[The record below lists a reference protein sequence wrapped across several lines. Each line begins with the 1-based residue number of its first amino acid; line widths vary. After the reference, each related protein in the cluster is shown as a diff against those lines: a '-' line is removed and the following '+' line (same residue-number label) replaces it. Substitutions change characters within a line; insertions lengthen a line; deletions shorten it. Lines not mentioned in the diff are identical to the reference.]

1 MNRLTFQVLLVFF
14 SNDFFFSGSFLSISC
29 TKKRLTLLTL
39 MHWFES
45 NSHQEHEQVINSLA
59 FNCFFWSEVCKKKK
73 NTLRCW
79 TVVWELFSCTAWNTE
94 VCQRLCFCTALYDS
108 KLTGRLLCS
117 SNMKDPVRVGKVV
130 MWQENIDSVWLPCL
144 YHWLTENK
152 HSKQPEMFHLDVKCA
167 PGAEVPLHSRN
178 LQGFAQL

>member
-1 MNRLTFQVLLVFF
+1 MYKEKTHFAYLNALIRIKFSPRAWAGDKFSCFQLFF
-14 SNDFFFSGSFLSISC
+14 GVKF
-29 TKKRLTLLTL
+29 
-39 MHWFES
+39 
-45 NSHQEHEQVINSLA
+45 V
-59 FNCFFWSEVCKKKK
+59 K

-79 TVVWELFSCTAWNTE
+79 TVVWELFSCTAWNTD

-117 SNMKDPVRVGKVV
+117 SNMKGKVV

-152 HSKQPEMFHLDVKCA
+152 HSKQSEMFHLDVKCA
-167 PGAEVPLHSRN
+167 PGAEVPLHGRN

>member
-59 FNCFFWSEVCKKKK
+59 FNCFFWSEVCKK

-79 TVVWELFSCTAWNTE
+79 TVVWELFSCTAWNTD

-117 SNMKDPVRVGKVV
+117 SNMKGKVV

-167 PGAEVPLHSRN
+167 PGAEVPLHGRN